1 MFALMVGVL
10 AMTAILAGAPMY
22 LSTIESLGLRAM
34 LTQLSSSRNMQIVV
48 DGLPLTDRSV
58 SAATERVEVALE
70 ELDDLVVNIGQESHT
85 REHYWATDAQS
96 ITGGPYADVAL
107 LGRFDGVLD
116 EVEITDGQAPLSSLE
131 RLDTHV
137 VVEGL
142 VPTERAD
149 QLGIGVGDEIWLT
162 TKPGDLPYL
171 MVRVV
176 GLFEPEDIRSDFWL
190 GLAPEVLAPG
200 RPGPEARF
208 RLPLF
213 LTREALFGALT
224 GGPAAIGTN
233 RWLVQ
238 FDADLLERQS
248 PTFTAEQVDSV
259 GHELR
264 RGLPE
269 SRAISALENPLI
281 SLGQKISFARI
292 PTLMMGGV
300 LLLAAGYYSIMAAGA
315 LMARRRVDTARMWV
329 RGSGKRQVAVLFLI
343 ESALLV
349 ILPAVVAPFVAY
361 GAIVA
366 IGWLPEYESITFGL
380 GMPVHISWHAFAW
393 SITGAAVVVGYM
405 QWSVLKGDGQ
415 AIGAEQL
422 SNRRVEGKPFFQ
434 HQYLDLLFF
443 LFGGVILWDLSTE
456 TSVASESGDQVIT
469 VNPLLVFAPAI
480 FLAVSVMLS
489 LRVLPP
495 LARLISSGLSRRG
508 PAWAHLISMLFAR
521 VPLTYAWPAAILGMA
536 AGTAMLSATV
546 AATLQQN
553 SVDQSGYEA
562 GADLRVYPVDLGS
575 GPRTEV
581 LERLR
586 DIDGVKGISAG
597 FRSTGDIR
605 LGGRGAPFEFL
616 AIEPSEYNHIGVFRD
631 DYAASDVA
639 ALIAAMEPDS
649 EIEPLLVPELAD
661 RVGLR
666 MRSNLIERNIKA
678 SIRLLDA
685 NGLSHSVGLGT
696 VNSRD
701 WQVRM
706 GFIPGIAIRPV
717 EIVGLTFFE
726 TTTDE
731 VGTPISIQVD
741 DLMYELP
748 LFSMDESRPSSAAT
762 LVWDLVVLD
771 SFDGGAEG
779 GTGVWKP
786 LASSRGSG
794 TQTLGFEYARSTDG
808 ESRLDNGLQI
818 DLGIGTDAGVRGAVR
833 SLDETVPIVFSQLA
847 LVSNNAAVGD
857 LSVVH
862 VFGRSIPVRIIGVAD
877 YFPTLDPEGGGFAVV
892 GVTQLWRHLA
902 LSSANSAR
910 FAAEVFIGL
919 EDTEDNAVIDEV
931 SSEIGGLL
939 SLVDRDE
946 IQRTSVVTP
955 LAVAGWRGASI
966 ITGGL
971 AVGLAILGLLTFVPM
986 RPAGDKFNLAVLR
999 ALGVRKRG
1007 LVFISVIEQLVVL
1020 GVGVAAGVGVG
1031 LVMARIA
1038 VDTVSQT
1045 DSNVNSLPP
1054 IVFSTD
1060 WIYIGGLVVA
1070 LLAVGLIVSVFD
1082 VISVRRISVAA
1093 IVRTSGSKR

>member
-137 VVEGL
+137 VAEGL
-142 VPTERAD
+142 VPTKRAD

-190 GLAPEVLAPG
+190 GLAPEVLAPE

-343 ESALLV
+343 ESALLI

-605 LGGRGAPFEFL
+605 LGGRGTPFEFL
-616 AIEPSEYNHIGVFRD
+616 AIEPSEYSHIGVFRD

-685 NGLSHSVGLGT
+685 NGLSHSVGLGP

-1070 LLAVGLIVSVFD
+1070 VLAVGLIVSVFD